1 MAWHGT
7 QKELERHT
15 LILFVLFIIAAILI
29 ALGLAEEA
37 IAAFWIIFTLFFCG
51 LIIIG
56 IYNRLFRKDEMFG
69 EDDNSLDEENK

>member
-7 QKELERHT
+7 QKELERDT
-15 LILFVLFIIAAILI
+15 SILFVLFIIAAILI
-29 ALGLAEEA
+29 AVGLAAAA
-37 IAAFWIIFTLFFCG
+37 IAAFWIIGALFFGG

-56 IYNRLFRKDEMFG
+56 IYNRPFRKDEMFG